1 MRFVDLLRAT
11 VVLSLASASML
22 ALVAVI
28 TANLNGDQRLVLVA
42 MGWWLFAG
50 AIGSWLGRRLEP
62 TEAVATALR
71 EAKTTTTLPAMR
83 QGRILLNRLW
93 PLLVV
98 TVVPAGLAL
107 VWPQVAAI
115 AAGFCVIWSLS
126 WRHQESAVTAIE
138 ERDGVTFYV
147 ATTDAIG
154 PVKLVR
160 TPGLRRDVL
169 QGANV

>member
-11 VVLSLASASML
+11 VLLSLASASML
-22 ALVAVI
+22 ALVAVVM
-28 TANLNGDQRLVLVA
+28 ANLGEDQRLVFAAMAWWLVA
-42 MGWWLFAG
+42 G
-50 AIGSWLGRRLEP
+50 AVGAWLGRRLQP

-71 EAKTTTTLPAMR
+71 EAKTTTTLPEMR

-93 PLLVV
+93 PLLAV
-98 TVVPAGLAL
+98 TVVAAGLAL
-107 VWPQVAAI
+107 VWPQIAAI

-126 WRHQESAVTAIE
+126 WRHQEAAVTAIE

-147 ATTDAIG
+147 ASTDAVG

-160 TPGLRRDVL
+160 TPGLRREVP
-169 QGANV
+169 QGAV

>member
-11 VVLSLASASML
+11 VLLSLASASML
-22 ALVAVI
+22 AVVAVVKANLDADPRLVFVAMAWWLVA
-28 TANLNGDQRLVLVA
+28 
-42 MGWWLFAG
+42 G
-50 AIGSWLGRRLEP
+50 AVGAWLGRRLQP

-71 EAKTTTTLPAMR
+71 EARTTTTLPEMR

-93 PLLVV
+93 PLLAA
-98 TVVPAGLAL
+98 TVVAAGLAL
-107 VWPQVAAI
+107 FWPQIAAI

-126 WRHQESAVTAIE
+126 WRHQEAAVTAIE

-147 ATTDAIG
+147 ASTAAVG

-160 TPGLRRDVL
+160 TPGLRREVP
-169 QGANV
+169 QGAV

>member
-28 TANLNGDQRLVLVA
+28 TANLNDDQRLAVVA
-42 MGWWLFAG
+42 MGWWLVAG
-50 AIGSWLGRRLEP
+50 AIGAWLGRRLEP
-62 TEAVATALR
+62 TDAVATALR
-71 EAKTTTTLPAMR
+71 EAKTTTTLPEMR

-93 PLLVV
+93 PLLLV
-98 TVVPAGLAL
+98 TVVAAGLAL
-107 VWPQVAAI
+107 VWPQIAAI

-147 ATTDAIG
+147 ATTNPVG

-160 TPGLRRDVL
+160 TPGLRREVP
-169 QGANV
+169 QGAV

>member
-1 MRFVDLLRAT
+1 MIPYLPERSTIKERWIFVWK
-11 VVLSLASASML
+11 S
-22 ALVAVI
+22 
-28 TANLNGDQRLVLVA
+28 
-42 MGWWLFAG
+42 
-50 AIGSWLGRRLEP
+50 P
-62 TEAVATALR
+62 
-71 EAKTTTTLPAMR
+71 
-83 QGRILLNRLW
+83 LLNRLW